1 MESDYIY
8 FVGEVILIFK
18 KRYDLSFLKYWDHLR
33 FFFPPQK
40 KQILFH
46 TVFGPVCFKTEHW
59 LVNGYPNNSVFI
71 VHFLEKKHGCVFVLY
86 WTL

>member
-40 KQILFH
+40 KQTLFH

-59 LVNGYPNNSVFI
+59 LLNGYPNNCVFNT
-71 VHFLEKKHGCVFVLY
+71 FFRKKHDCVFVLY